1 MKLKPLMAAVITLS
15 SMMAFT
21 AQAATTASAAA
32 TTAAEKKVNDYEA
45 VMIDK
50 VWVTTKALDQDKK
63 EVSPQN
69 EQVANYFGLAEYY
82 PNGTFKMT
90 TLEGAPKMQGDWSF
104 DPEGK
109 TRSLTA
115 KNDKGDVLFTRVVEN
130 ITVTPD
136 EYTYRIYPSQDDK
149 SKYFDIVHEV
159 KK

>member
-21 AQAATTASAAA
+21 TQAATTTGAAA
-32 TTAAEKKVNDYEA
+32 TTSTEKKVNDYEA

-63 EVSPQN
+63 DVSPKN
-69 EQVANYFGLAEYY
+69 EQVANFFGLAEYY

-90 TLEGAPKMQGDWSF
+90 TLEGTPKMQGDWSF
-104 DPEGK
+104 DSEGK

>member
-21 AQAATTASAAA
+21 AQAATTADTAA

-69 EQVANYFGLAEYY
+69 EQVANFFGLAEYY

-104 DPEGK
+104 DSEGK

-130 ITVTPD
+130 ITVTPE

>member
-1 MKLKPLMAAVITLS
+1 MKLKPLMAAVITFS

-21 AQAATTASAAA
+21 AQAATTESAAA
-32 TTAAEKKVNDYEA
+32 TTSAEKKVNDYEA

-63 EVSPQN
+63 DVSPEN

-90 TLEGAPKMQGDWSF
+90 TFEGAPKMQGDWSF
-104 DPEGK
+104 DSEGK

-115 KNDKGDVLFTRVVEN
+115 KKDNGEVLFTRVVEN

>member
-21 AQAATTASAAA
+21 AQANTTANTAT

-50 VWVTTKALDQDKK
+50 VWVTTKAVDQDKK
-63 EVSPQN
+63 EVSPTN

-104 DPEGK
+104 DSEGK

-130 ITVTPD
+130 ITVTPE

-149 SKYFDIVHEV
+149 SKYFDIIHEV